1 MYAEIPRE
9 YFEQFFTHRET
20 ITFVTFFLIPILIL
34 LIYNLSR
41 KTSIE
46 MLHRKLLKDSKIFSD
61 KDRED
66 LEKYHPSLRAE
77 YEGLI
82 KLHKYGIVTSIVTAL
97 LILFVGVYH
106 LNQPSIENLLKD
118 FEKNSG
124 EVLTEDLK
132 VYKNLET
139 NRFELFK
146 IDSTYY
152 QLEKGYFVE
161 VDKPANLGLEV

>member
-1 MYAEIPRE
+1 MYVEIPRE

-20 ITFVTFFLIPILIL
+20 ITFVTFFLIPIMIL
-34 LIYNLSR
+34 FIYNLSR

-46 MLHRKLLKDSKIFSD
+46 ILHKKLLKDSEVFSD

-66 LEKYHPSLRAE
+66 LEKYQTSLSAE

-82 KLHKYGIVTSIVTAL
+82 KLHKYGILSSIVTAL

-118 FEKNSG
+118 FENNSG
-124 EVLTEDLK
+124 EVLTDDLK

-146 IDSTYY
+146 IDTKYY

-161 VDKPANLGLEV
+161 IEKPDNLGLEV